1 MAPMD
6 RGSQRVAPQPVPKM
20 DPVVPTPNPAHDPGL
35 SQALAVAPG
44 VTTAALVPVLAHTAG
59 APVADHTV
67 GRDAIEA
74 IAAPPC
80 PTAAGTSA
88 TEQILTLT
96 VVWECLV

>member
-1 MAPMD
+1 MAPMAP
-6 RGSQRVAPQPVPKM
+6 GSQRVAPQPVPKM
-20 DPVVPTPNPAHDPGL
+20 DPAVPTPNPAHDPGL
-35 SQALAVAPG
+35 NLALAVALG
-44 VTTAALVPVLAHTAG
+44 VTTAALAPVPARTAG

-88 TEQILTLT
+88 TERILTLT
-96 VVWECLV
+96 AVWECLV